1 MATNRGALSV
11 GLQAVQAT
19 FRGITT
25 VLPLMLTYGAL
36 LTALDVLIYSSA
48 MPSGQMPGQEDLI
61 RVLLPWA
68 GVTLG
73 LEIFLGPIIAA
84 CAVYVGRAFALRRD
98 AQLADPAG
106 EASRAA
112 APSLYKAINFALNRY
127 GRMFVPHAAAQLS
140 IQLGLI
146 IVIPGILF
154 QMQYAFVDSVAS
166 IEDEAGPLNRSK
178 RLTRGRRRS
187 VFLLFLPWLLLSQ
200 VMIFVDLWAMGQ
212 SHVHLFGVKSAA
224 FLLYFMM
231 QVSFYLLYHDRTSR
245 RRRSSTASAG
255 PAEPAEPANSP

>member
-25 VLPLMLTYGAL
+25 VLPLMLVYGGV

-68 GVTLG
+68 AVTLG
-73 LEIFLGPIIAA
+73 LEVLIGPIIAA
-84 CAVYVGRAFALRRD
+84 CAVYVGRAFAQRRD
-98 AQLADPAG
+98 AALAKTPDG
-106 EASRAA
+106 
-112 APSLYKAINFALNRY
+112 APKAPGTPTLYGAINFALNRY
-127 GRMFVPHAAAQLS
+127 RRMFVPHAAAQLS

-166 IEDEAGPLNRSK
+166 IEDEAAPLNRSK

-187 VFLLFLPWLLLSQ
+187 IFLLFLPWLLLSQ
-200 VMIFVDLWAMGQ
+200 VMIFADLWAMGQ
-212 SHVHLFGVKSAA
+212 SHIHLFGVKSAA

-245 RRRSSTASAG
+245 RRAAKST
-255 PAEPAEPANSP
+255 

>member
-1 MATNRGALSV
+1 MATNRGALSI

-25 VLPLMLTYGAL
+25 VLPLMLMYGVAL
-36 LTALDVLIYSSA
+36 AALDMWIYTSA

-73 LEIFLGPIIAA
+73 LEILLGPIIAA
-84 CAVYVGRAFALRRD
+84 CAVYVGRAFALHRE
-98 AQLADPAG
+98 AQVAASFGG
-106 EASRAA
+106 EAQTPP

-127 GRMFVPHAAAQLS
+127 SRMFVPHAAAQLS

-166 IEDEAGPLNRSK
+166 IEDEAAPLNRSK

-200 VMIFVDLWAMGQ
+200 VMIFIDLWAMGE
-212 SHVHLFGVKSAA
+212 SPIHLFAVKAA
-224 FLLYFMM
+224 MFLLYFMM
-231 QVSFYLLYHDRTSR
+231 QVSFYLLYHDRTNR
-245 RRRSSTASAG
+245 RRASAA
-255 PAEPAEPANSP
+255 PAEPASTS